1 MYILAIIALIALVVP
16 PVFAAGEEPTDEAT
30 LYYNRG
36 ALLLNG
42 REYQGAVDLFDL
54 ALASNT
60 TRISMSDALLY
71 TYRNKGYAQIQL
83 GKYDDALQ
91 TLGQGL
97 ALYPRDSM
105 LWNNKGYVYQK
116 LRNYPDALAA
126 YNTAIRLDNNFTTSF
141 INKGDTL
148 FLMGRYQEAADTYN
162 AALATDSGNKDAT
175 VGLAA
180 TRQAT
185 AAAIPT
191 TMIVIVILVIIVA
204 GGAVWYIKYK
214 KPARKPEE
222 KRSRGKKE

>member
-1 MYILAIIALIALVVP
+1 MKFRQFIHILAIIALIACFVY
-16 PVFAAGEEPTDEAT
+16 PVLAAGEEPKDEAT

-36 ALLLNG
+36 VVLLNG
-42 REYQGAVDLFDL
+42 RDYQAAIDLFDQT
-54 ALASNT
+54 LASNT
-60 TRISMSDALLY
+60 TMISLSDALLY

-105 LWNNKGYVYQK
+105 LWNNKGYVYQNLQK
-116 LRNYPDALAA
+116 YPDALAA
-126 YNTAIRLDNNFTTSF
+126 YDTAIRLDNTFTTSF

-162 AALATDSGNKDAT
+162 AALATDPENRDAT

-180 TRQAT
+180 ARQA
-185 AAAIPT
+185 AAAAMPT

-204 GGAVWYIKYK
+204 GGAVWYIKYR
-214 KPARKPEE
+214 KPARKPE
-222 KRSRGKKE
+222 